1 MLVGR
6 EAERRRLDALLAA
19 ARLGESGVLVVSG
32 EAGIGKTA
40 LLDDTRARAR
50 ASDMRVLS
58 VTGTETEHDL
68 PFAGLAQLLRIT
80 VPDLDRLPAPQAE
93 ALGIALALRPGDAA
107 DRFAVGAGLLTL
119 LTQRS
124 EDAKDLGQPLPTG
137 VVEAV
142 RCAAASAQP
151 TSGGV
156 RAWSCRVAWRGVGGT
171 RVTTTYDV
179 SLRRGG
185 CFSAGAAP
193 RRPVRYDAT
202 IATYAED
209 PLNALVSVRRG
220 C

>member
-1 MLVGR
+1 VGR
-6 EAERRRLDALLAA
+6 SRLRAIAIDRIGAAGVVGLLVAA
-19 ARLGESGVLVVSG
+19 SASGCGGGGSAASAAKPTAPTGGYL
-32 EAGIGKTA
+32 AGPELQRQIGNAFRKG
-40 LLDDTRARAR
+40 LYR
-50 ASDMRVLS
+50 LS
-58 VTGTETEHDL
+58 VM
-68 PFAGLAQLLRIT
+68 
-80 VPDLDRLPAPQAE
+80 
-93 ALGIALALRPGDAA
+93 
-107 DRFAVGAGLLTL
+107 
-119 LTQRS
+119 TQRS